1 MNQKSFFP
9 IEDEPPAG
17 SPLVSFKV
25 TADVAYEAI
34 MEALMKGS
42 NPLHA
47 IVGTTTGHGMTLSCC
62 QIDSD
67 DKTIRDVLKRANADF
82 DRDSEIMRYE
92 DEWNPHLNDSW
103 W

>member
-42 NPLHA
+42 KPLHA
-47 IVGTTTGHGMTLSCC
+47 IVGSPPLVT
-62 QIDSD
+62 
-67 DKTIRDVLKRANADF
+67 V
-82 DRDSEIMRYE
+82 
-92 DEWNPHLNDSW
+92 
-103 W
+103 